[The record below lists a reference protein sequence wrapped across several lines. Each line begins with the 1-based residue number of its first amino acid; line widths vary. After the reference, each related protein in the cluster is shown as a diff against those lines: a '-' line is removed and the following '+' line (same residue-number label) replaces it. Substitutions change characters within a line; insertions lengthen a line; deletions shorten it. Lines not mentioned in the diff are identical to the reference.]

1 MSDKSGQNDP
11 SMNEILGSIKRI
23 ITEDSDQGGAAQ
35 AAGAEDEDEVID
47 LTDEVTEEEAA
58 ALPQEPRVATT
69 PVEAPE
75 PEQRRE
81 PVLGI
86 HTPQFAAPE
95 APESPVSIVPETA
108 APAMSPEEP
117 APEPAA
123 PEPVA
128 PVAPAATEPVAP
140 VAPAAAEPVAPVVPA
155 AGLPVETIVSESA
168 TAATASALGELTR
181 AMDEKTNKLKIGAG
195 DASISDIVKE
205 MLRPMLREWLD
216 ENLPVIVERVVRRE
230 IQKLVD
236 RAETDD

>member
-1 MSDKSGQNDP
+1 
-11 SMNEILGSIKRI
+11 
-23 ITEDSDQGGAAQ
+23 
-35 AAGAEDEDEVID
+35 
-47 LTDEVTEEEAA
+47 
-58 ALPQEPRVATT
+58 
-69 PVEAPE
+69 
-75 PEQRRE
+75 
-81 PVLGI
+81 
-86 HTPQFAAPE
+86 
-95 APESPVSIVPETA
+95 
-108 APAMSPEEP
+108 
-117 APEPAA
+117 
-123 PEPVA
+123 
-128 PVAPAATEPVAP
+128 
-140 VAPAAAEPVAPVVPA
+140 VAPVVPA